1 MAKLVDAPDLGSG
14 VEICVGSSPTLGTKF
29 CKHGIRLILFHS
41 VLIQRIQCEFSSC
54 GPIRGGHIRLITES
68 SIQVFY
74 SVSQFV
80 WDHRVFNA
88 LVAKLVDAPD
98 LGSGVEIC
106 VGSSPT

>member
-1 MAKLVDAPDLGSG
+1 MCSG
-14 VEICVGSSPTLGTKF
+14 QVG
-29 CKHGIRLILFHS
+29 
-41 VLIQRIQCEFSSC
+41 
-54 GPIRGGHIRLITES
+54 LITES

-98 LGSGVEIC
+98 LGSGAERR

>member
-1 MAKLVDAPDLGSG
+1 M
-14 VEICVGSSPTLGTKF
+14 
-29 CKHGIRLILFHS
+29 LILFCS
-41 VLIQRIQCEFSSC
+41 VLVKRIQCEFSSC
-54 GPIRGGHIRLITES
+54 GPMRRGYIRLITES

-98 LGSGVEIC
+98 LGSGAERC

>member
-1 MAKLVDAPDLGSG
+1 M
-14 VEICVGSSPTLGTKF
+14 
-29 CKHGIRLILFHS
+29 
-41 VLIQRIQCEFSSC
+41 LIQRIQREFPNS
-54 GPIRGGHIRLITES
+54 GPVCSGQVGLITES

-98 LGSGVEIC
+98 LGSGAERR